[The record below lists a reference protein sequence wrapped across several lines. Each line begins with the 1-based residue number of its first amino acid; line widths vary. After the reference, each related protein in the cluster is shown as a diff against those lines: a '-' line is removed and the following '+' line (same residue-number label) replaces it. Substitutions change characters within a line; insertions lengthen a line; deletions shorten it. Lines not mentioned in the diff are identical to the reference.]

1 MWVWYA
7 FGSALFAGI
16 TAVLAK
22 AGLQKTDSSVV
33 TALRT
38 IVVLIFACLMVYIT
52 GSQDTIYQIGT
63 KTLVFLILSGT
74 ATGASWL
81 CYFRAMQLGNVNQV
95 APVDKSSTVLTM
107 IFAVLL
113 LQEPLTKV
121 KAVSMILIMAG
132 TLLMIVKQKGV
143 KQSSGHQWLFYAVLS
158 AVFAALTSILAK
170 VGING
175 VESNLGT
182 AIRTAVVLIMS
193 WLVVFATGKQKQI
206 ADVSLRSFAFIV
218 LSGIATGAS
227 WLCYYRALQEGP
239 ASVVVPVDKLSI
251 VVTVL
256 FSAVFLDE
264 HLKPRAFFGLI
275 LLVAGTL
282 ILVL

>member
-63 KTLVFLILSGT
+63 KTLVFLILSGI

-95 APVDKSSTVLTM
+95 APIDKSSTVLTM
-107 IFAVLL
+107 LFAVVLL
-113 LQEPLTKV
+113 HEPLTKIKV
-121 KAVSMILIMAG
+121 VSMILITAG
-132 TLLMIVKQKGV
+132 TLLMIAKQKGV
-143 KQSSGHQWLFYAVLS
+143 KQSGGYQWLFYAVLS

-193 WLVVFATGKQKQI
+193 WLVVFAAGKQKQT

-264 HLKPRAFFGLI
+264 HLKPRAFFGLV